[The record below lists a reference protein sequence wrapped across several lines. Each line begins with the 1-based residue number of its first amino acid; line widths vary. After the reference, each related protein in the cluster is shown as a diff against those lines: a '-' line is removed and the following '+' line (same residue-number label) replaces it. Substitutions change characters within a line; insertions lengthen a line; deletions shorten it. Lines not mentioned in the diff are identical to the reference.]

1 MSNASLILPFLP
13 SPLSAAAPTA
23 ALFSFQNNPET
34 TAPAARNTIL
44 RSNGPVTP
52 RTDAA
57 HEANFPAMMATRAS
71 PVKANP
77 NVSPRYS
84 RKFVRPASP
93 LTHASGAVNNSDRAH
108 PTMARPANRTQSSLD
123 LMVATPM
130 EYSSANASVPA
141 FRPYLSVACPI
152 EGPRMAVAAKPVRNI
167 LETSAI
173 LASTPPNTLDLYAGT
188 TYGPLIQYPH
198 RSNQN
203 AAKNLACI
211 DLTFAGFS
219 SSSSAAASADLLSL
233 EIPSPPV
240 FAVKRSNVLKP
251 TAAIAS
257 TIRSESNRT
266 TGSEVTEAATF
277 DIDSVIVASDVR
289 SPPARGMARTT
300 DLAAAAAALPAARDI
315 DTRTL
320 VVEILLPLPHV
331 LVIAVKVDAIKG

>member
-152 EGPRMAVAAKPVRNI
+152 EGPSYNDRIRAWCKMKGRFDRIAISIRTMANGFIKMRTPQIYAYISTHNGGSS
-167 LETSAI
+167 E
-173 LASTPPNTLDLYAGT
+173 AS
-188 TYGPLIQYPH
+188 
-198 RSNQN
+198 
-203 AAKNLACI
+203 
-211 DLTFAGFS
+211 
-219 SSSSAAASADLLSL
+219 
-233 EIPSPPV
+233 
-240 FAVKRSNVLKP
+240 
-251 TAAIAS
+251 
-257 TIRSESNRT
+257 
-266 TGSEVTEAATF
+266 
-277 DIDSVIVASDVR
+277 
-289 SPPARGMARTT
+289 
-300 DLAAAAAALPAARDI
+300 
-315 DTRTL
+315 
-320 VVEILLPLPHV
+320 
-331 LVIAVKVDAIKG
+331 